1 MTSTSES
8 EADWVATTF
17 TWIDG
22 CETGRVFVGCSWRG
36 WHTEKLHPSDTHE
49 HDDDDAGDADNDN
62 NKRGYTACIKV
73 PPGVHKFQFA
83 VDDKWCHSIHLP
95 TSVESQSTAGTNSR
109 NVCPPP
115 DEPNTHDVVTEFV
128 WLDPAKQYVQLCGA
142 WNSWNPIP
150 MKNVGPNHWT
160 ISTSVPVGLQHFR
173 FIVDGVPVHS
183 KRLTIVNDDAEFNLV
198 RIDGPPEGNEFAST
212 GRAGNNSTA
221 ASKTNDHGMK
231 CCLVS

>member
-1 MTSTSES
+1 MTPTSES

-17 TWIDG
+17 TWIDE
-22 CETGRVFVGCSWRG
+22 CETGRVFLGCSWRG
-36 WHTEKLHPSDTHE
+36 WHTEKLHAYD
-49 HDDDDAGDADNDN
+49 HDDDDDDEKH
-62 NKRGYTACIKV
+62 KRGYTARIKV

-95 TSVESQSTAGTNSR
+95 TSVENHLTAGTNSR

-115 DEPNTHDVVTEFV
+115 DEPDMHDVLTEFV
-128 WLDPAKQYVQLCGA
+128 WLDPAKQSVQLCGA

-150 MKNVGPNHWT
+150 MKNFGPNHWT
-160 ISTSVPVGLQHFR
+160 ISTNVPVGLQYFR

-198 RIDGPPEGNEFAST
+198 RIDRPPEGDASASK
-212 GRAGNNSTA
+212 GRAGNNSTV
-221 ASKTNDHGMK
+221 ASKTNGNDIK
-231 CCLVS
+231 CCLIS